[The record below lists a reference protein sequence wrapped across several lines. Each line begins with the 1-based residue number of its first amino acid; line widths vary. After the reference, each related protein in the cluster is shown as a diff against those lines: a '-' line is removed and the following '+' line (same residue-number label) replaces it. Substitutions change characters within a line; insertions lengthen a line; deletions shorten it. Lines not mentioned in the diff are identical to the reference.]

1 MLQLWQHSH
10 NIVYDYLLN
19 AISEIQLLH
28 SLTFRKLETNHGGY
42 REALVLVI
50 LFYNKILILCV
61 MCVIC
66 LMSFVCNT
74 LIFFAYFGQENQKI
88 LMVK

>member
-28 SLTFRKLETNHGGY
+28 SPTFRKLETNHGGY

-74 LIFFAYFGQENQKI
+74 LIFLPTLVRKT
-88 LMVK
+88 KKS

>member
-66 LMSFVCNT
+66 LMSFVCNI
-74 LIFFAYFGQENQKI
+74 LIFLPTLVRKT
-88 LMVK
+88 KKS